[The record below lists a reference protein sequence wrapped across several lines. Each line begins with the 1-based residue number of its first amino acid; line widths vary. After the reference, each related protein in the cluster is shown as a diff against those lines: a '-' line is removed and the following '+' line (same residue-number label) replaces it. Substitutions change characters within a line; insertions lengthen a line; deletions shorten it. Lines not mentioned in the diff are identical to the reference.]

1 MMNPSVLNSIEM
13 GGFKLII
20 EGIRFEYLPQRS
32 QAGCGEAGESDAG
45 FMHPISPVRKP
56 TISLDHYTLLIYISK
71 MAKDH
76 IIVFEDE
83 HFTGFHPLSLSRPAF
98 NILVGA
104 KTNIERIKH
113 HFADFE
119 ITTYCRPHLAKV
131 FNSLDDEKIQA
142 VFEDPTRRIVLINGR
157 VVIRESDFDFIHEL
171 KNNGNCVSFLKDGTL
186 LAAIFPKNSVRR
198 LSEEISPLGQNKFTK
213 TIIDLSENQQ
223 DADVLTFSHVWEPV
237 LKNQEMLESDFDEYF
252 KDTDPPKKLGDA
264 FLYGS
269 DEIYVDNGVVAD
281 AASVIDSRNGPVII
295 GRGVEIK
302 PFTYVEGP
310 AFIGAGCKLVG
321 GRILNGCSFGAGC
334 RVGGEVENSIFIGN
348 SNKYHEGFIG
358 HSYIGEWVNIGALT
372 TNSDL
377 ANNYS
382 EITIRQN
389 GTNNKTGN
397 MKIGSFIG
405 DHSKF
410 GIGMTFNTGAVIG
423 FSSNLFGGSII
434 LEKEIPSFAWG
445 NDTIRRS
452 VSPTIAIKTAEI
464 VLKRRNF
471 QMENSHRD
479 MFEHIYDQSAELR
492 AAWSKKKK
500 SDF

>member
-1 MMNPSVLNSIEM
+1 MP
-13 GGFKLII
+13 
-20 EGIRFEYLPQRS
+20 
-32 QAGCGEAGESDAG
+32 
-45 FMHPISPVRKP
+45 
-56 TISLDHYTLLIYISK
+56 
-71 MAKDH
+71 KDH

-104 KTNIERIKH
+104 KTNLERIKH

-119 ITTYCRPHLAKV
+119 ITTYCRPHLSKV
-131 FNSLDDEKIQA
+131 FNSLEDEKIKA
-142 VFEDPTRRIVLINGR
+142 FFEDSTDKIVLINGR

-171 KNNGNCVSFLKDGTL
+171 KNIDNCVSYLRDGTL
-186 LAAIFPKNSVRR
+186 LAAVLPKISIRR
-198 LSEEISPLGQNKFTK
+198 FREELSLLNHKNFTD
-213 TIIDLSENQQ
+213 TIIDISEKQQ
-223 DADVLTFSHVWEPV
+223 HVDVLTFSHIWEPV
-237 LKNQEMLESDFDEYF
+237 LKNQEILESDFNEYF
-252 KDTDPPKKLGDA
+252 KDSNHPKKIGDA
-264 FLYGS
+264 FLYGR
-269 DEIYVDNGVVAD
+269 DEIYVDNGAVAD

-310 AFIGAGCKLVG
+310 AFIGDGCKLVG
-321 GRILNGCSFGAGC
+321 GKILNGCSLGAGC
-334 RVGGEVENSIFIGN
+334 RVGGEVENTIFIGN

-389 GTNNKTGN
+389 GTNHKTGN

-410 GIGMTFNTGAVIG
+410 GIGMTFNTGLVIG

-452 VSPTIAIKTAEI
+452 VSPTTAIQTAEI
-464 VLKRRNF
+464 VLNRRNF
-471 QMENSHRD
+471 KMENSHRD
-479 MFEHIYDQSAELR
+479 MFEHIYDQSKKLR
-492 AAWSKKKK
+492 EAWSKKKK
-500 SDF
+500 Y